1 MFKKPEL
8 PPCDPATRMAAEY
21 LIPHVEPATVAD
33 ARHALIMA
41 GESATIWD
49 WARLFRARILSDA
62 IIRHRENPGG
72 KIAAHAPEPS
82 GGYNS
87 VGEIDLSRVIG
98 INPRVYAEIVETR
111 FR

>member
-1 MFKKPEL
+1 MFRKPEL
-8 PPCDPATRMAAEY
+8 PPCDEATRMAAEY

-33 ARHALIMA
+33 ARHALIVA

-49 WARLFRARILSDA
+49 WARLFRARILADA